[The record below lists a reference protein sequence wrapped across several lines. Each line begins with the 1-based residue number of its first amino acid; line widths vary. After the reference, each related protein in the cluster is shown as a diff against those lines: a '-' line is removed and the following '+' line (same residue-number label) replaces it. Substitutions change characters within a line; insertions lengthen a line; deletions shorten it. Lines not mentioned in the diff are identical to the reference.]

1 MVAAQ
6 PVSKVTNGS
15 LVEFTSSNN
24 SLDSMS
30 DHVLCKTS
38 AIKPSNIKK
47 SKLDEKANNIS
58 PQSNAKKIVNTTN
71 DLFMKSDNDDL
82 ATLSNLNEQ
91 IVLEQLKIRF
101 TKNQIYVSYFIIIT
115 SEFVFYLFLYFC
127 FFQ

>member
-6 PVSKVTNGS
+6 PASEVTNGP

-47 SKLDEKANNIS
+47 SKLDEKANNNNS
-58 PQSNAKKIVNTTN
+58 QSKKIVNTRN

-101 TKNQIYVSYFIIIT
+101 IKNQIYVSYFINIKVMY
-115 SEFVFYLFLYFC
+115 SFC
-127 FFQ
+127 F